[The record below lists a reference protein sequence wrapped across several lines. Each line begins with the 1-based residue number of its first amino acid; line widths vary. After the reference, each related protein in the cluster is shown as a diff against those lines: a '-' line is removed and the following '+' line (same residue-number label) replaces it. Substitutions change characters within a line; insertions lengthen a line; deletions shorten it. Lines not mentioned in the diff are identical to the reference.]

1 MARQAGYTP
10 GVTSKKAR
18 DRDRRANERM
28 REEARQQLR
37 DGRPDRA
44 RRLLKAVISN
54 HGANARYW
62 YDLGRLEAGEGNT
75 EEAAS
80 AFGRALDLSPDY
92 ASAQRALDELGV
104 PRPAA
109 HVEPEDAAP
118 EPPESLL
125 ATEPHDWEATLE
137 ALKKIGG
144 AALPGLVDVD
154 RIAALHADLGG
165 RPGMPLEEEGASE
178 HLLTAPP
185 PSVAPLVEE
194 LVFRGRVLNRSL
206 RALLSGPTP
215 PAAANVLGAAG
226 VLSLDKGMDELRW
239 PRAVGE
245 SPFPVEVALPL
256 AGPLRVEVSDAVGG
270 KKGKLRRP
278 LEAAPG
284 DALILCAGE
293 RAVHIGG
300 VWGRQGLI
308 VRVIGGAEQHVLRV
322 RVG

>member
-1 MARQAGYTP
+1 M
-10 GVTSKKAR
+10 TSRKVSE
-18 DRDRRANERM
+18 RDRRANERM
-28 REEARQQLR
+28 REEAQQQLR

-54 HGANARYW
+54 HGGNARYW
-62 YDLGRLEAGEGNT
+62 YDLGRLEQGEGNDQ
-75 EEAAS
+75 EAAR

-92 ASAQRALDELGV
+92 TAAQRALDDLGL

-109 HVEPEDAAP
+109 HVEPEDP
-118 EPPESLL
+118 EPQEPESLA
-125 ATEPHDWEATLE
+125 ATERYDWDATLE

-144 AALPGLVDVD
+144 AVLPGLVEADVLG
-154 RIAALHADLGG
+154 ALDGELAG
-165 RPGMPLEEEGASE
+165 RPGMPLEDEGASE
-178 HLLTAPP
+178 QLLTAPP
-185 PSVAPLVEE
+185 ASIVALVDE
-194 LVFRGRVLNRSL
+194 LAFRGRVLNRAL

-215 PAAANVLGAAG
+215 PAAANVLRATG
-226 VLSLDKGMDELRW
+226 VLSLDAAVSELRW

-256 AGPLRVEVSDAVGG
+256 AGPLRLEVSDAVGG
-270 KKGKLRRP
+270 KKGRLRRP

-284 DALILCAGE
+284 DALVVCAGE

-308 VRVIGGAEQHVLRV
+308 VRVVGGAEQRVLRV